1 MRATALCPV
10 DGAGA
15 DGWRSVWVNDAG
27 DPRPGSAGAF
37 PPIRAAGTAM
47 RGPRRGRGI
56 RTRGGRAM
64 TKPVRGPELAEL
76 RAFCTAVD
84 LGSLGRAARVL
95 RVSQPALSKRLRVL
109 ETLAG
114 SRLLERSHNGV
125 SPTPTGRRLY
135 FAARRV
141 LAENEAVEELI
152 AGVADDDVPV
162 RVATSP
168 TMVESVLPSHLV
180 RFEQRHERHLS
191 VELTI
196 VRSQVVR
203 DLVRDGRVDLGL
215 AAAGPP
221 DQGEGALTQIPI
233 CDDEVVVVVPRDHA
247 WAAVE
252 EISLDEFLKTPLIM
266 RDPGADSRRTV
277 DAILRPL
284 GLSLLPPLA
293 EIGDTAAAKEAALRE
308 CAPVL
313 LSMLA
318 MEHAHGQLLVRRV
331 AGLRFPRRFVLLYGT
346 EEGLSPMARALAEHI
361 RMSVAAADGG
371 SREDTGGPQDVE
383 SR

>member
-1 MRATALCPV
+1 
-10 DGAGA
+10 
-15 DGWRSVWVNDAG
+15 
-27 DPRPGSAGAF
+27 
-37 PPIRAAGTAM
+37 
-47 RGPRRGRGI
+47 
-56 RTRGGRAM
+56 M
-64 TKPVRGPELAEL
+64 TKPVRGPDLAEL

-95 RVSQPALSKRLRVL
+95 RISQPALSKRLRVL

-114 SRLLERSHNGV
+114 ARLLERSHSGV
-125 SPTPTGRRLY
+125 SPTPTGKRLY

-168 TMVESVLPSHLV
+168 TMVESVLPGHLV

-203 DLVRDGRVDLGL
+203 ELVRDGRVDLGL
-215 AAAGPP
+215 AAAGPV
-221 DQGEGALTQIPI
+221 DQGNGALTQIPI
-233 CDDEVVVVVPRDHA
+233 CDDEIIVVVPRGHA

-252 EISLDEFLKTPLIM
+252 DISLDEFVNTPLIM
-266 RDPGADSRRTV
+266 RDPGADSRRAV
-277 DAILRPL
+277 DAVLRPL

-293 EIGDTAAAKEAALRE
+293 EIGNTAAAKEAALRE

-313 LSMLA
+313 LSTLA
-318 MEHAHGQLLVRRV
+318 MEHENEQLLVRRV

-361 RMSVAAADGG
+361 RMSVAVNEPRSPQDG
-371 SREDTGGPQDVE
+371 GGPQAAE
-383 SR
+383 AG